1 MKGGVIALSSATT
14 HTITTITFSASC
26 GGGGYFYDYVL
37 LDYALI
43 KEIFD

>member
-26 GGGGYFYDYVL
+26 GGGYFYDYVL

>member
-1 MKGGVIALSSATT
+1 MKGGVIAHSSATT
-14 HTITTITFSASC
+14 HTITFSASC
-26 GGGGYFYDYVL
+26 GGGYFYDYVR